1 MLDGI
6 RVLELGHIVAGPTA
20 GLVLAA
26 LGADVIKVERPGS
39 GDQARFS
46 RGNQGY
52 FLAFNGNKRSI
63 ALDLKDPRGRDAF
76 ARLLRTAHVVIDNY
90 GPEVLERMGLG
101 FEAMQRMRPGLLH
114 CGIKGFLAGPYERR
128 NLLDEPA
135 QMMGGLAYMTGPPG
149 MPLRAGASVVD
160 LTGALFGVIGV
171 LAALLRQR
179 GGVQAGERDER
190 MDPSRTH
197 PDDGALQGVGEAD
210 DRGEPDRAGEGN
222 DVRVGLFETAVFLV
236 SQHIAKAGISGEAP
250 APMTERGVGQDLG
263 WGIYRV
269 FETRDRHHVFI
280 GVTSDVQWESYCR
293 EFGLDDLWAEAALR
307 SNAGRRKEFA
317 RLTRRTEEL
326 ARAWDFRDLVAR
338 LEAANIPHAP
348 VNTPMDLFEHPHLAE
363 RGHMTELTAPDGTS
377 SPLPGLPLDFR
388 HADLPR
394 PADPPALGAHTVPLL
409 RELGYSEEEISAIT
423 GARPVGQESE

>member
-171 LAALLRQR
+171 LAALLRQ
-179 GGVQAGERDER
+179 GPAG
-190 MDPSRTH
+190 
-197 PDDGALQGVGEAD
+197 Q
-210 DRGEPDRAGEGN
+210 GN

-269 FETRDRHHVFI
+269 FETRDRRHVFI

-307 SNAGRRKEFA
+307 SNAGRRREFA
-317 RLTRRTEEL
+317 RLTKRTEEL
-326 ARAWDFRDLVAR
+326 AHAWDFRDLVAR

-423 GARPVGQESE
+423 GARPVGQESA

>member
-171 LAALLRQR
+171 LASLLRQ
-179 GGVQAGERDER
+179 G
-190 MDPSRTH
+190 
-197 PDDGALQGVGEAD
+197 
-210 DRGEPDRAGEGN
+210 RAGQGN

-269 FETRDRHHVFI
+269 FETRDRRHVFI

-307 SNAGRRKEFA
+307 SNAGRRREFA

-394 PADPPALGAHTVPLL
+394 RTDPPALGAHTVPLL
-409 RELGYSEEEISAIT
+409 RELGYSEEEITAIT
-423 GARPVGQESE
+423 GARPVGQESA

>member
-63 ALDLKDPRGRDAF
+63 ALDLKDPRGREAF

-114 CGIKGFLAGPYERR
+114 CGIKGFLAGPYEGR

-149 MPLRAGASVVD
+149 TPLRAGASVVD
-160 LTGALFGVIGV
+160 VTGALFGVIGI
-171 LAALLRQR
+171 LAALLRRRRDR
-179 GGVQAGERDER
+179 GGARAGQG
-190 MDPSRTH
+190 MDRV
-197 PDDGALQGVGEAD
+197 D
-210 DRGEPDRAGEGN
+210 PDRASEG
-222 DVRVGLFETAVFLV
+222 DDIRVGLFETAVFLV

-269 FETRDRHHVFI
+269 FETRDRRHVFI

-326 ARAWDFRDLVAR
+326 ARAWDFREIVAR

-348 VNTPMDLFEHPHLAE
+348 VNTPMDLFEHPHLAA

-388 HADLPR
+388 RADLPR
-394 PADPPALGAHTVPLL
+394 RADPPALGAHTVPLL
-409 RELGYSEEEISAIT
+409 RELGYSEEEIRAIT
-423 GARPVGQESE
+423 GADPVGQEGA

>member
-63 ALDLKDPRGRDAF
+63 TLDLKDPRGRDAF

-171 LAALLRQR
+171 LAALLRQ
-179 GGVQAGERDER
+179 G
-190 MDPSRTH
+190 
-197 PDDGALQGVGEAD
+197 
-210 DRGEPDRAGEGN
+210 RAGGGN
-222 DVRVGLFETAVFLV
+222 DIRVGLFETAVFLV

-269 FETRDRHHVFI
+269 FETRDRRHVFI

-307 SNAGRRKEFA
+307 SNAGRRREFA

>member
-20 GLVLAA
+20 GLILAA

-63 ALDLKDPRGRDAF
+63 ALDLKAPRGREAF
-76 ARLLRTAHVVIDNY
+76 ERLLRTADVLIDNY
-90 GPEVLERMGLG
+90 GPGVLERMELG
-101 FEAMQRMRPGLLH
+101 HDALQRIKPGLLH
-114 CGIKGFLAGPYERR
+114 CGIKGFLSGPYEKR

-160 LTGALFGVIGV
+160 LTGAMFGVIGI
-171 LAALLRQR
+171 LAALLRR
-179 GGVQAGERDER
+179 G
-190 MDPSRTH
+190 S
-197 PDDGALQGVGEAD
+197 DG
-210 DRGEPDRAGEGN
+210 RGN
-222 DVRVGLFETAVFLV
+222 DMRVGLFETAVFLV
-236 SQHIAKAGISGEAP
+236 SQHIAKAGITGEVP

-269 FETRDRHHVFI
+269 FETQDRRHVFI
-280 GVTSDVQWESYCR
+280 GVTSDVQWEAYCR
-293 EFGLDDLWAEAALR
+293 EFGLDDLWAEQPLR
-307 SNAGRRKEFA
+307 DNAGRRAEFA
-317 RLTRRTEEL
+317 RLTGHAEEL
-326 ARAWDFRDLVAR
+326 VRTFDFRDIIAR
-338 LEAANIPHAP
+338 LESANIPHAP
-348 VNTPMDLFEHPHLAE
+348 INTPTDLFEHPHLKA

-377 SPLPGLPLDFR
+377 SPLPGLPMEFR
-388 HADLPR
+388 DSDLPQR
-394 PADPPALGAHTVPLL
+394 ADPPRLGEHTVSLL
-409 RELGYSEEEISAIT
+409 KELGYSEEEIVDIT
-423 GARPVGQESE
+423 GDSP

>member
-63 ALDLKDPRGRDAF
+63 ALDLKEPRGRDAF

-101 FEAMQRMRPGLLH
+101 FEAMQRIRPGLLH

-149 MPLRAGASVVD
+149 APLRAGASVVD
-160 LTGALFGVIGV
+160 VTGALFGVIGI
-171 LAALLRQR
+171 LAALLRRGR
-179 GGVQAGERDER
+179 GGGPVREGQGR
-190 MDPSRTH
+190 
-197 PDDGALQGVGEAD
+197 DGA
-210 DRGEPDRAGEGN
+210 EPGDAGKGN
-222 DVRVGLFETAVFLV
+222 AVRVGLFETAVFLV
-236 SQHIAKAGISGEAP
+236 SQHIAKAGISGEVP

-269 FETRDRHHVFI
+269 FETRDRRHVFI
-280 GVTSDVQWESYCR
+280 GVTSDAQWESYCR
-293 EFGLDDLWAEAALR
+293 EFGLEDLWAEAALR
-307 SNAGRRKEFA
+307 SNAGRRREFA

-326 ARAWDFRDLVAR
+326 ARACDFRGLVAR
-338 LEAANIPHAP
+338 LEAANVPHAP
-348 VNTPMDLFEHPHLAE
+348 VNTPMDLFDHPHLAE

-377 SPLPGLPLDFR
+377 SPLPGLPMDFR
-388 HADLPR
+388 RSDLPR
-394 PADPPALGAHTVPLL
+394 RADPPALGAHTVPLL
-409 RELGYSEEEISAIT
+409 RELGYSEDDISAIT
-423 GARPVGQESE
+423 GADPSSPEGAGPVRSGREDLGRENT

>member
-52 FLAFNGNKRSI
+52 FLAFNSGKRSI
-63 ALDLKDPRGRDAF
+63 TLDLKDPRGRDAF
-76 ARLLRTAHVVIDNY
+76 ERLLRTADVLIDNY
-90 GPEVLERMGLG
+90 GPGVLERMALDH
-101 FEAMQRMRPGLLH
+101 EALQRIKPGLLH
-114 CGIKGFLAGPYERR
+114 CGIKGFLSGPYENR

-160 LTGALFGVIGV
+160 MTGALFSVIGI
-171 LAALLRQR
+171 LAALLKR
-179 GGVQAGERDER
+179 GRD
-190 MDPSRTH
+190 
-197 PDDGALQGVGEAD
+197 GQ
-210 DRGEPDRAGEGN
+210 GN
-222 DVRVGLFETAVFLV
+222 DLRVGLFETAVFLV
-236 SQHIAKAGISGEAP
+236 SQHIAKAGISGEVP

-269 FETRDRHHVFI
+269 FETRDRRHVFI
-280 GVTSDVQWESYCR
+280 GVTSDVQWEAYCR
-293 EFGLDDLWAEAALR
+293 EFGLDDLWEEEALR
-307 SNAGRRKEFA
+307 GNAGRRAEFR

-326 ARAWDFRDLVAR
+326 VRTLDFRDIVAR
-338 LEAANIPHAP
+338 LESANIPHAP
-348 VNTPMDLFEHPHLAE
+348 INTPMDLFDHPHLKE
-363 RGHMTELTAPDGTS
+363 RNHWTALTAPDGTS
-377 SPLPGLPLDFR
+377 SSLPALPVDFR
-388 HADLPR
+388 AAELPR
-394 PADPPALGAHTVPLL
+394 RTDPPLLGEHTVSLL
-409 RELGYSEEEISAIT
+409 RELGYSDQEISDIT
-423 GARPVGQESE
+423 GRQVE

>member
-1 MLDGI
+1 MLDEI

-63 ALDLKDPRGRDAF
+63 TLDLKYPRGRDAF
-76 ARLLRTAHVVIDNY
+76 ERLLRTADVVIDNY
-90 GPEVLERMGLG
+90 GPGVLERLG
-101 FEAMQRMRPGLLH
+101 FGFEEMQKIKPGLLH
-114 CGIKGFLAGPYERR
+114 CGIKGFLSGPYEKR

-160 LTGALFGVIGV
+160 VTGALFSVIGI
-171 LAALLRQR
+171 LAALLRRER
-179 GGVQAGERDER
+179 GGHG
-190 MDPSRTH
+190 
-197 PDDGALQGVGEAD
+197 DDM
-210 DRGEPDRAGEGN
+210 
-222 DVRVGLFETAVFLV
+222 RVGLFETAVFLV
-236 SQHIAKAGISGEAP
+236 SQHIAKAGISGEVP

-269 FETRDRHHVFI
+269 FETRDRRHVFI
-280 GVTSDVQWESYCR
+280 GVTSDVQWEAYCR
-293 EFGLDDLWAEAALR
+293 EFGLDDLWAEEALR
-307 SNAGRRKEFA
+307 NNAGRRAEFT

-326 ARAWDFRDLVAR
+326 VRTCDFRDVVAR
-338 LEAANIPHAP
+338 LESINVPHAP
-348 VNTPMDLFEHPHLAE
+348 INTPMDLFDHPHLRE
-363 RGHMTELTAPDGTS
+363 RGHWTELTAPDGTS
-377 SPLPGLPLDFR
+377 SPLPGLPVEFR
-388 HADLPR
+388 NAELCRAGPTR
-394 PADPPALGAHTVPLL
+394 RLLGERIRFPCCGNWDIPK
-409 RELGYSEEEISAIT
+409 R
-423 GARPVGQESE
+423 R

>member
-1 MLDGI
+1 MLDEI

-63 ALDLKDPRGRDAF
+63 TLDLKDPRGRDAF
-76 ARLLRTAHVVIDNY
+76 ERLLRTADVVIDNY
-90 GPEVLERMGLG
+90 GPGVLERLG
-101 FEAMQRMRPGLLH
+101 FGFEEMQKIKPGLLH
-114 CGIKGFLAGPYERR
+114 CGIKGFLSGPYEKR

-160 LTGALFGVIGV
+160 VTGALFSVIGI
-171 LAALLRQR
+171 LAALLRRER
-179 GGVQAGERDER
+179 GGHG
-190 MDPSRTH
+190 
-197 PDDGALQGVGEAD
+197 DDM
-210 DRGEPDRAGEGN
+210 
-222 DVRVGLFETAVFLV
+222 RVGLFETAVFLV
-236 SQHIAKAGISGEAP
+236 SQHIAKAGISGEVP

-269 FETRDRHHVFI
+269 FETRDRRHVFI
-280 GVTSDVQWESYCR
+280 GVTSDVQWEAYCR
-293 EFGLDDLWAEAALR
+293 EFGLDDLWAEEALR
-307 SNAGRRKEFA
+307 NNAGRRAEFT

-326 ARAWDFRDLVAR
+326 VRTCDFRDVVAR
-338 LEAANIPHAP
+338 LESINVPHAP
-348 VNTPMDLFEHPHLAE
+348 INTPMDLFDHPHLRE
-363 RGHMTELTAPDGTS
+363 RGHWTELTAPDGTS
-377 SPLPGLPLDFR
+377 SPLPGLPVDFR
-388 HADLPR
+388 NAELPR
-394 PADPPALGAHTVPLL
+394 RTNPPALGAHTVPLL

-423 GARPVGQESE
+423 GAENE

>member
-1 MLDGI
+1 MLHGI

-52 FLAFNGNKRSI
+52 FLAFNGGKRSV
-63 ALDLKDPRGRDAF
+63 ALDLKDPRGREAF
-76 ARLLRTAHVVIDNY
+76 ERLLRTADVLIDNY
-90 GPEVLERMGLG
+90 GPGVLERMGLDHD
-101 FEAMQRMRPGLLH
+101 ALQRIRPGLLH
-114 CGIKGFLAGPYERR
+114 CGIKGFLSGPYENR

-160 LTGALFGVIGV
+160 LTGALFSVIGV
-171 LAALLRQR
+171 LAALVGRER
-179 GGVQAGERDER
+179 GNAGDVMGGRGQGRPPVAATGHGHDVAGEA
-190 MDPSRTH
+190 M
-197 PDDGALQGVGEAD
+197 
-210 DRGEPDRAGEGN
+210 
-222 DVRVGLFETAVFLV
+222 RVGLFETAVFLV

-269 FETRDRHHVFI
+269 FETRDRRHVFI
-280 GVTSDVQWESYCR
+280 GVTSDAQWEAYCR
-293 EFGLDDLWAEAALR
+293 EFVLDDLWAEDALR
-307 SNAGRRKEFA
+307 DNAGRRAEFR

-326 ARAWDFRDLVAR
+326 ARTLDFKDIVAR
-338 LEAANIPHAP
+338 LESANVPHAP
-348 VNTPMDLFEHPHLAE
+348 INTPMDLFDHPHLKE
-363 RGHMTELTAPDGTS
+363 REHWTALTAPDGTS
-377 SPLPGLPLDFR
+377 SPLPALPLDFR
-388 HADLPR
+388 EAELPR
-394 PADPPALGAHTVPLL
+394 RTDPPLLGEHTVSLL
-409 RELGYSEEEISAIT
+409 RELGYSDQEISGIT
-423 GARPVGQESE
+423 GQRTE